1 MKDGLILVYKRK
13 GNTSRR
19 VVENISKKY
28 NTKAGH
34 IGTLDPMAKGLL
46 PILVGNSCKLSKYLM
61 EHDKTYLVEM
71 KFGYYTETLDI
82 EGNILEEDI
91 QFRENNIVDNEFFDK
106 VIAAMKKEMGTKK
119 QIPPIYSAKK
129 LNGNKLYEI
138 ARKDKEKAIEMAKE
152 KAKEITI
159 YNMYDIS
166 LKELWDN
173 NPKDIVLSFKVEC
186 SSGTYIRSLVR
197 DIAEDMKTIAIM
209 TDLKRITVGEYSFDY
224 EEIDEQKHK
233 DEDSQKEVD
242 EIILKEYTEEEVLKH
257 NFKNSI
263 NLDKNR
269 KKAFLVGLSTRID
282 TNKYSD
288 GIYLVSIEDE
298 IIGLRRNKRWGN
310 KKKVCSKQIC

>member
-1 MKDGLILVYKRK
+1 MENGLILVYKKK
-13 GNTSRR
+13 GKTSRN

-28 NTKAGH
+28 GVKAGH

-46 PILVGNSCKLSKYLM
+46 PVLVGNTCKLSKYLM

-71 KFGYYTETLDI
+71 KFGYNTETLDI
-82 EGNILEEDI
+82 EGEILEEDRS
-91 QFRENNIVDNEFFDK
+91 FRENNIVDNEFFDM
-106 VIAAMKKEMGTKK
+106 IIIAMKKELGTKK

-129 LNGNKLYEI
+129 LNGKKLYEI

-197 DIAEDMKTIAIM
+197 DIAESMGTIAIM
-209 TDLKRITVGEYSFDY
+209 TDLRRIAVGNYNNIIEDIN
-224 EEIDEQKHK
+224 ENID
-233 DEDSQKEVD
+233 KE
-242 EIILKEYTEEEVLKH
+242 EIILKKYTEEEVLKD
-257 NFKNSI
+257 NFKNNI
-263 NLDKNR
+263 NLDKDR
-269 KKAFLVGLSTRID
+269 KKAFLVGLSTRV
-282 TNKYSD
+282 NKDKYND
-288 GIYLVSIEDE
+288 GIYLVNIEGE
-298 IIGLRRNKRWGN
+298 VIGLRRNKKWRN
-310 KKKVCSKQIC
+310 KKKVCNK

>member
-1 MKDGLILVYKRK
+1 MEDGLILVYKKK
-13 GNTSRR
+13 GKTSRN

-28 NTKAGH
+28 GVKAGH

-46 PILVGNSCKLSKYLM
+46 PVLVGNTCKLSKYLM

-71 KFGYYTETLDI
+71 KFGYNTETLDI
-82 EGNILEEDI
+82 EGEILEEDKS
-91 QFRENNIVDNEFFDK
+91 FRENNIVDNEFFDM
-106 VIAAMKKEMGTKK
+106 IIIAMKKELGTKK

-129 LNGNKLYEI
+129 LNGKKLYEI

-197 DIAEDMKTIAIM
+197 DIAENMGTIAIM
-209 TDLKRITVGEYSFDY
+209 TDLRRIAVGNYDNIDNII
-224 EEIDEQKHK
+224 EEIDENIS
-233 DEDSQKEVD
+233 EE
-242 EIILKEYTEEEVLKH
+242 EIILKKYTEEEVLKD
-257 NFKNSI
+257 NFKNNI
-263 NLDKNR
+263 NLDKDR
-269 KKAFLVGLSTRID
+269 KKAFLVGLSTRVNED
-282 TNKYSD
+282 KYND
-288 GIYLVSIEDE
+288 GIYLVNIEGE
-298 IIGLRRNKRWGN
+298 VIGLR
-310 KKKVCSKQIC
+310 

>member
-1 MKDGLILVYKRK
+1 MENGLILVYKRK
-13 GNTSRR
+13 GKTSRN

-28 NTKAGH
+28 GVKAGH

-46 PILVGNSCKLSKYLM
+46 PVLVGNTCKLSKYLM

-71 KFGYYTETLDI
+71 KFGYNTETLDI
-82 EGNILEEDI
+82 EGEILEEDKL
-91 QFRENNIVDNEFFDK
+91 FRENNIVDNEFFDM
-106 VIAAMKKEMGTKK
+106 IIMAMKKELGSKK

-129 LNGNKLYEI
+129 LNGKKLYEI

-173 NPKDIVLSFKVEC
+173 DPKDIVLSFKVEC

-197 DIAEDMKTIAIM
+197 DIAENMGTIAIM
-209 TDLKRITVGEYSFDY
+209 TDLRRIAVGNYNNIIED
-224 EEIDEQKHK
+224 IDENI
-233 DEDSQKEVD
+233 EEE
-242 EIILKEYTEEEVLKH
+242 EIILKKYTEEEVLKD
-257 NFKNSI
+257 NFKNNI

-269 KKAFLVGLSTRID
+269 KKAFLVGLSTRVNK
-282 TNKYSD
+282 NKYND
-288 GIYLVSIEDE
+288 GIYLVNIEGE
-298 IIGLRRNKRWGN
+298 VIGLR
-310 KKKVCSKQIC
+310 

>member
-1 MKDGLILVYKRK
+1 MEDGLILVYKKK
-13 GNTSRR
+13 GKTSRN

-28 NTKAGH
+28 GVKAGH

-46 PILVGNSCKLSKYLM
+46 PVLVGNTCKLSKYLM

-71 KFGYYTETLDI
+71 KFGYNTETLDI
-82 EGNILEEDI
+82 EGEILEEDKS
-91 QFRENNIVDNEFFDK
+91 FRENNIVDNEFFDM
-106 VIAAMKKEMGTKK
+106 IIIAMKKELGTKK

-173 NPKDIVLSFKVEC
+173 DPKDIVLSFKVEC

-197 DIAEDMKTIAIM
+197 DIAENMGTIAIM
-209 TDLKRITVGEYSFDY
+209 TDLRRIAVGNYDNIIEDIN
-224 EEIDEQKHK
+224 ENID
-233 DEDSQKEVD
+233 KE
-242 EIILKEYTEEEVLKH
+242 EIILKKYTEEEVLKD
-257 NFKNSI
+257 NFKNNI
-263 NLDKNR
+263 NLDKDR
-269 KKAFLVGLSTRID
+269 KKAFLVGLSTRV
-282 TNKYSD
+282 NKDKYND
-288 GIYLVSIEDE
+288 GIYLVNIEGE
-298 IIGLRRNKRWGN
+298 VIGLRRNKKWRN
-310 KKKVCSKQIC
+310 KKKVCNK

>member
-1 MKDGLILVYKRK
+1 MEDGLILVYKKK
-13 GNTSRR
+13 GKTSRN

-28 NTKAGH
+28 GVKAGH

-46 PILVGNSCKLSKYLM
+46 PVLVGNTCKLSKYLM

-71 KFGYYTETLDI
+71 KFGYNTETLDI
-82 EGNILEEDI
+82 EGEILEEDKS
-91 QFRENNIVDNEFFDK
+91 FRENNIVDNEFFDM
-106 VIAAMKKEMGTKK
+106 IITAMKKELGSKK

-129 LNGNKLYEI
+129 LNGKKLYEI

-197 DIAEDMKTIAIM
+197 DIADNMGTIAIM
-209 TDLKRITVGEYSFDY
+209 TDLRRIAVGNYNNIIED
-224 EEIDEQKHK
+224 IDENI
-233 DEDSQKEVD
+233 EEE
-242 EIILKEYTEEEVLKH
+242 EIILKKYTEEEVLKD
-257 NFKNSI
+257 NFKNNI
-263 NLDKNR
+263 NLDKDR
-269 KKAFLVGLSTRID
+269 KKAFLVGLSTRV
-282 TNKYSD
+282 NKDKYND
-288 GIYLVSIEDE
+288 GIYLVNIEE
-298 IIGLRRNKRWGN
+298 EVIGLR
-310 KKKVCSKQIC
+310 

>member
-1 MKDGLILVYKRK
+1 MENGLILVYKRK
-13 GNTSRR
+13 GKTSRN

-28 NTKAGH
+28 GVKAGH

-71 KFGYYTETLDI
+71 KFGYNTETLDI
-82 EGNILEEDI
+82 EGKILEEDI
-91 QFRENNIVDNEFFDK
+91 HFRENNIVDNEFFDM
-106 VIAAMKKEMGTKK
+106 IIMAMKKELGTKK

-129 LNGNKLYEI
+129 LNGKKLYEI

-173 NPKDIVLSFKVEC
+173 DPKDIVLSFKVEC

-197 DIAEDMKTIAIM
+197 GIAENMGTIAIM
-209 TDLKRITVGEYSFDY
+209 TDLRRIAVGNYNNIIED
-224 EEIDEQKHK
+224 IDENI
-233 DEDSQKEVD
+233 EEE
-242 EIILKEYTEEEVLKH
+242 EIILKKYTEEEVLKD
-257 NFKNSI
+257 NFKNNI
-263 NLDKNR
+263 NLDKDR
-269 KKAFLVGLSTRID
+269 KKAFLVGLSTRV
-282 TNKYSD
+282 NKDKYND
-288 GIYLVSIEDE
+288 GIYLVNIEGE
-298 IIGLRRNKRWGN
+298 VIGLR
-310 KKKVCSKQIC
+310 

>member
-1 MKDGLILVYKRK
+1 MENGLILVYKRK
-13 GNTSRR
+13 GKTSRN

-28 NTKAGH
+28 GVKAGH

-71 KFGYYTETLDI
+71 KFGYNTETLDI
-82 EGNILEEDI
+82 EGKILEEDI
-91 QFRENNIVDNEFFDK
+91 HFRENNIVDNEFFDM
-106 VIAAMKKEMGTKK
+106 IIMAMKKELGTKK

-129 LNGNKLYEI
+129 LNGKKLYEI

-173 NPKDIVLSFKVEC
+173 DPKDIVLSFKVEC

-197 DIAEDMKTIAIM
+197 DIAENMGTIAIM
-209 TDLKRITVGEYSFDY
+209 TDLRRIAVGNYNNIIED
-224 EEIDEQKHK
+224 IDENI
-233 DEDSQKEVD
+233 EEE
-242 EIILKEYTEEEVLKH
+242 EIILKKYTEEEVLKD
-257 NFKNSI
+257 NFKNNI
-263 NLDKNR
+263 NLDKDR
-269 KKAFLVGLSTRID
+269 KKAFLVGLSTRV
-282 TNKYSD
+282 NKDKYND
-288 GIYLVSIEDE
+288 GIYLVNIEGE
-298 IIGLRRNKRWGN
+298 VIGLR
-310 KKKVCSKQIC
+310 

>member
-1 MKDGLILVYKRK
+1 MEDGLILVYKRK
-13 GNTSRR
+13 GKTSRN

-28 NTKAGH
+28 GVKAGH

-46 PILVGNSCKLSKYLM
+46 PILVGNTCKLSKYLM

-71 KFGYYTETLDI
+71 KFGYNTETLDI
-82 EGNILEEDI
+82 EGEILEEDKS
-91 QFRENNIVDNEFFDK
+91 FRENNIVDNEFFDM
-106 VIAAMKKEMGTKK
+106 IIIAMKKELGTKK

-129 LNGNKLYEI
+129 LNGKKLYEI

-197 DIAEDMKTIAIM
+197 DIAENMGTIAIM
-209 TDLKRITVGEYSFDY
+209 TDLRRIAVGNYNNIDNIIK
-224 EEIDEQKHK
+224 EIDENIN
-233 DEDSQKEVD
+233 EE
-242 EIILKEYTEEEVLKH
+242 EIILKKYTEEEVLKD
-257 NFKNSI
+257 NFKNNI
-263 NLDKNR
+263 NLDKDR
-269 KKAFLVGLSTRID
+269 KKAFLVGLSTRV
-282 TNKYSD
+282 NKDKYND
-288 GIYLVSIEDE
+288 GIYLVNIEGE
-298 IIGLRRNKRWGN
+298 VIGLRRNKKWRN
-310 KKKVCSKQIC
+310 KKKVCNK

>member
-1 MKDGLILVYKRK
+1 MENGLILVYKRK
-13 GNTSRR
+13 GKTSRN

-28 NTKAGH
+28 GVKAGH

-71 KFGYYTETLDI
+71 KFGYNTETLDI
-82 EGNILEEDI
+82 EGEILEEDKS
-91 QFRENNIVDNEFFDK
+91 FRENNIVDNEFFDM
-106 VIAAMKKEMGTKK
+106 IIMAMKKELGSKK

-129 LNGNKLYEI
+129 LNGKKLYEI

-173 NPKDIVLSFKVEC
+173 DPKDIVLSFKVEC

-197 DIAEDMKTIAIM
+197 DIAENMGTIAIM
-209 TDLKRITVGEYSFDY
+209 TDLRRIAVGNYNNIIED
-224 EEIDEQKHK
+224 IDENI
-233 DEDSQKEVD
+233 EEE
-242 EIILKEYTEEEVLKH
+242 EIILKKYTEEEVLKD
-257 NFKNSI
+257 NFKNNI
-263 NLDKNR
+263 NLDKDR
-269 KKAFLVGLSTRID
+269 KKAFLVGLSTRV
-282 TNKYSD
+282 NKDKYND
-288 GIYLVSIEDE
+288 GIYLVNIEGE
-298 IIGLRRNKRWGN
+298 VIGLR
-310 KKKVCSKQIC
+310 

>member
-19 VVENISKKY
+19 VVENISKRY

-46 PILVGNSCKLSKYLM
+46 PVLVGNSCKLSKYLM

-71 KFGYYTETLDI
+71 KFGYNTETLDI
-82 EGNILEEDI
+82 EGDILEEDI
-91 QFRENNIVDNEFFDK
+91 QFRENNIVDNEFF
-106 VIAAMKKEMGTKK
+106 E
-119 QIPPIYSAKK
+119 

-173 NPKDIVLSFKVEC
+173 NPKDIILSFKVEC

-197 DIAEDMKTIAIM
+197 DIAENMQTIAVM

-224 EEIDEQKHK
+224 EEIDEDN

-282 TNKYSD
+282 TNRYSD

-298 IIGLRRNKRWGN
+298 IIGLRRNKRW
-310 KKKVCSKQIC
+310 